1 MRKTLIATALLSALG
16 AASGAIAAD
25 APASPHTVTGNMSFA
40 SQYIYRGIAQTDGAA
55 ALQGG
60 FDYSHASGLYLGV
73 WGSNI
78 SWLNDNELGTA
89 GPSLEV
95 DVYGGYKFAAG
106 PVGLDVGVLTY
117 NYPGSG
123 KAEGAAKPDTQE
135 VYAAAT
141 VSYFTVKYSH
151 TLGSLFGWVKA
162 DSEGTALDPEE
173 KTKGSGYLELN
184 AAFDLGNGYGLSA
197 HVGEQSVK
205 GRETAEYTD
214 YNIALSKDL
223 GYGVAKVLYSDTDA
237 KGDCNSVVPGQD
249 YCLNGRDNGQDTFV
263 VSFTKAF

>member
-1 MRKTLIATALLSALG
+1 MRKTLLATALLSALG
-16 AASGAIAAD
+16 AASAFAAD
-25 APASPHTVTGNMSFA
+25 APDSPHTVSGNMSFA
-40 SQYIYRGIAQTDGAA
+40 SEYIYRGIAQTDGAP

-60 FDYSHASGLYLGV
+60 FDYSHASGVYVGV

-78 SWLNDNELGTA
+78 SWLADSVAGS
-89 GPSLEV
+89 GPSLEL
-95 DVYGGYKFAAG
+95 DVYGGYKFAVG
-106 PVGLDVGVLTY
+106 PVALDLGVLTY
-117 NYPGSG
+117 NYPGTG
-123 KAEGAAKPDTQE
+123 RADGAGNPDTEE

-197 HVGEQSVK
+197 HVGDQSVK

-223 GYGVAKVLYSDTDA
+223 GYGVAKILYSDTDA

-249 YCLNGRDNGQDTFV
+249 YCVNGRDNGQDTFV
-263 VSFTKAF
+263 LSFTKAF